1 MHEWDWCVP
10 PSHSKLVR
18 RANLLNIREVS
29 FRKKRTQGDGTH
41 SARKKRGLVNAMAT
55 LAQECAIPPV
65 LVEPEYGRTVLVVE
79 DDRFVREAVC
89 EVLRESGFDVI
100 AAESA
105 AAAQTCCFF
114 DAERVDA
121 VLCDAMLPDGSGV
134 ELCRRL
140 VAKKPALL
148 VILASGYPLQLAAML
163 EEEFHFLGKP
173 YSGELLMAALRFV
186 FTNEPQTDERLR
198 PHSIAESLQNVPG

>member
-1 MHEWDWCVP
+1 
-10 PSHSKLVR
+10 
-18 RANLLNIREVS
+18 
-29 FRKKRTQGDGTH
+29 
-41 SARKKRGLVNAMAT
+41 
-55 LAQECAIPPV
+55 
-65 LVEPEYGRTVLVVE
+65 VE

-198 PHSIAESLQNVPG
+198 PHTIAESLQNVPG

>member
-1 MHEWDWCVP
+1 
-10 PSHSKLVR
+10 
-18 RANLLNIREVS
+18 
-29 FRKKRTQGDGTH
+29 
-41 SARKKRGLVNAMAT
+41 
-55 LAQECAIPPV
+55 
-65 LVEPEYGRTVLVVE
+65 VE

-140 VAKKPALL
+140 VAKKPALR
-148 VILASGYPLQLAAML
+148 VILASGYPLQHFASTFEF
-163 EEEFHFLGKP
+163 EEEFHFLSKP
-173 YSGELLMAALRFV
+173 YSGELLKRALQHV
-186 FTNEPQTDERLR
+186 FSNESKTDERLR
-198 PHSIAESLQNVPG
+198 PHTIAESLQNVPG

>member
-29 FRKKRTQGDGTH
+29 FRKKRT
-41 SARKKRGLVNAMAT
+41 L
-55 LAQECAIPPV
+55 
-65 LVEPEYGRTVLVVE
+65 
-79 DDRFVREAVC
+79 
-89 EVLRESGFDVI
+89 